1 MRRREFITLLGGAAV
16 AWPLTASAQQPTLP
30 VVGFLGSASAEPS
43 AGFLAMFRS
52 GLEETT
58 GYVEGQNVTIPRLDE
73 EAPWDQRLS
82 GGEKQRLAFAEA
94 LPLSMPRQ
102 AGRSVRVGSLPPR
115 SAAIWSSKKKSSS
128 RRDDPQRMHSRYPPQ
143 KSEIALEQRL
153 CGTGNPAHKFSLR
166 YVTFGLSFR
175 FNSWH
180 RTPN

>member
-1 MRRREFITLLGGAAV
+1 MSRGK
-16 AWPLTASAQQPTLP
+16 
-30 VVGFLGSASAEPS
+30 
-43 AGFLAMFRS
+43 
-52 GLEETT
+52 
-58 GYVEGQNVTIPRLDE
+58 NVTIPRLDE

-82 GGEKQRLAFAEA
+82 GGEKQRLAFVEA

-143 KSEIALEQRL
+143 KSEVALEQRL

-175 FNSWH
+175 FNFWH
-180 RTPN
+180 RT